1 MKRLLPIL
9 LILFFIGCATTSRV
23 PIHKVVGSPTV
34 RTKVVL
40 LKNNNVDFAYQK
52 TGVRE
57 FEAALLK
64 EPISF
69 SIKRTLGEKVDLVL
83 ITRKEVQIINSLSP
97 EEITKIGQESDVQA
111 VIVVEPLNIDYS
123 EGITRKEDE
132 VCVVRNAKVL
142 VSAKVAETRR
152 GEVVLAGV
160 YEGKAKA
167 KQCSKGIQRTDK
179 LPSKDSLIV
188 RALKEAASK
197 FSKEFWSN
205 L

>member
-1 MKRLLPIL
+1 MLLV
-9 LILFFIGCATTSRV
+9 LFFIGCATTPRV

-40 LKNNNVDFAYQK
+40 LKNRDLDLAYQK
-52 TGVRE
+52 IAVRE
-57 FEAALLK
+57 FEAALLR

-69 SIKRTLGEKVDLVL
+69 SIKKTLGEKVDLVL
-83 ITRKEVQIINSLSP
+83 ITRKEVQVINSLSP
-97 EEITKIGQESDVQA
+97 EEIVKIGRESDVQA
-111 VIVVEPLNIDYS
+111 VVVVEPMKIDYS
-123 EGITRKEDE
+123 EWVTREDEE

-142 VSAKVAETRR
+142 VSAKVTETKK

-179 LPSKDSLIV
+179 LPSKDSLIIK
-188 RALKEAASK
+188 ALKDAASK
-197 FSKEFWSN
+197 FSGEFWSN